1 MSILWRL
8 VSRLCVA
15 VLLIAAGWALLPAP
29 AVNAQGGCTDKIADG
44 GFETGDAWQ
53 LGISPLT
60 PEYVTYA
67 QHSGE
72 KSLALGITRG
82 GGKMGYSSAKQMVT
96 IPPGATKVTLSFWFN
111 AMVEGIARP
120 NAMQM
125 ILLNPDGSTL
135 ATPWKSSNDSRVWNQ
150 MTADLTR
157 WRGRT
162 VQIYFNV
169 YNDGTSNTA
178 GMFLD
183 DVSLVVCGPTPS
195 PTPSRT
201 PTPTSGV
208 TPPWPTTPATRTAT
222 PTLPVTPPATPTA
235 TATPTNCADI
245 LQNGGF
251 ETGLSSWEA
260 GPSALPVQPVT
271 SPVHSGQWALRLG
284 TQTDNVTS
292 QSPVRQVVTIPAGSQ
307 TATLRFYV
315 STWAENPVGAD
326 WQEAGLFAV
335 DASLLAPLL
344 SEISNLAAWRVLEA
358 DLTPYRGQT
367 VQLLFNVYND
377 GVNGRTAMF
386 LDDVSLV
393 VCSPNPPA
401 ASAARAM
408 SGPAAAWPDLGRGP
422 LTAGRAGGPP
432 VIRSLRSAPAGA
444 ATSAVEPRMTRVAI
458 ALTPAPSATVGS
470 ARAPEVTTAPAE
482 TTRPTSAARSQVIET
497 WQKRWWVIVI
507 ALVLLAALALLTSRA
522 GRP

>member
-1 MSILWRL
+1 MDTRRHFLIGF
-8 VSRLCVA
+8 CA
-15 VLLIAAGWALLPAP
+15 LLLLAAAGWALLSAP
-29 AVNAQGGCTDKIADG
+29 PVNAQAGCTDKIVDG

-82 GGKMGYSSAKQMVT
+82 GGKPGYSSARQTVT

-111 AMVEGIARP
+111 AMVEGVARP
-120 NAMQM
+120 NAMQL

-150 MTADLTR
+150 MTTDLTR

-201 PTPTSGV
+201 PTPTAGLTPVYPTQPPTRTV
-208 TPPWPTTPATRTAT
+208 TPTRS
-222 PTLPVTPPATPTA
+222 VTPTA
-235 TATPTNCADI
+235 TPTPTNCAEV

-251 ETGLSSWEA
+251 ENGLAPWEI
-260 GPSALPVQPVT
+260 GSSALPALPVPT
-271 SPVHSGQWALRLG
+271 PVRNGVWALRLG
-284 TQTDNVTS
+284 TQTGNIAS
-292 QSPVRQVVTIPAGSQ
+292 QSPVRQIVAIPPASQ
-307 TATLRFYV
+307 TATLRFYLW
-315 STWAENPVGAD
+315 TWVDYPDGVD
-326 WQEAGLFAV
+326 RQEAQLFAA
-335 DASLLAPLL
+335 DGSLLRTLWFEL
-344 SEISNLAAWRVLEA
+344 SNNPTWRAFEA
-358 DLTPYRGQT
+358 DLSPYIGQT
-367 VQLLFNVYND
+367 VQLIFNVYND
-377 GVNGRTAMF
+377 GVNGRAAMF
-386 LDDVSLV
+386 LDDASLV
-393 VCSPNPPA
+393 ICGPQPSLAP
-401 ASAARAM
+401 AARAM
-408 SGPAAAWPDLGRGP
+408 TGPALSWPDLGRGP
-422 LTAGRAGGPP
+422 AAGPP
-432 VIRSLRSAPAGA
+432 LARSLGA
-444 ATSAVEPRMTRVAI
+444 APGGGSTSPAEPHMTRLAI
-458 ALTPAPSATVGS
+458 ALTPAPSATVGA

-482 TTRPTSAARSQVIET
+482 TARPTAATRSQVIET

-507 ALVLLAALALLTSRA
+507 ALVLLAALAILTSRV